1 MRVLLTGANGQLG
14 QSLRQYIPTDWVVL
28 PADKLFLDITN
39 QSNVNRVISSFKPDV
54 IINAAAFTS
63 VDEAEVSIDLAEQ
76 VNFFGAKYIA
86 EAAKNNGIKLIHVS
100 TDYVFDGKSVNPYT
114 EQDITEPLNVYGKS
128 KRHGEIAVLENHAE
142 AIIIRTSWVY
152 SEYGKNFLKTIF
164 KLIEND
170 KDIKVVS
177 DQIGAPTYAPD
188 IAKLIVDIIRDDKL
202 QPGLYH
208 FSGDQVMSWYDFA
221 HKIAESVTVSNSK
234 VEGISSSEYTSAAK
248 RPSYSVLN
256 CDKLEKFGYKRSN
269 FSIGFNQS
277 ISALIDESK

>member
-28 PADKLFLDITN
+28 PADKIFLDITN

-63 VDEAEVSIDLAEQ
+63 VDEAEVSIELAEQ
-76 VNFFGAKYIA
+76 VNFLGAKYIA
-86 EAAKNNGIKLIHVS
+86 KAAKNNGIRLIHVS
-100 TDYVFDGKSVNPYT
+100 TDYVFDGKSANPYT

-164 KLIEND
+164 KLVEND

-188 IAKLIVDIIRDDKL
+188 IAKLIVDIIRDDKI

>member
-28 PADKLFLDITN
+28 PADKIFLDITN

-63 VDEAEVSIDLAEQ
+63 VDEAEVSIELAEQ
-76 VNFFGAKYIA
+76 VNFLGAKYIA

-100 TDYVFDGKSVNPYT
+100 TDYVFDGKSANPYT
-114 EQDITEPLNVYGKS
+114 EQDITEPLNVYGTS
-128 KRHGEIAVLENHAE
+128 KMHGEIAVLENHAE